1 MTKFVA
7 KLVAI
12 IGGLMI
18 LLRSTGAEHAAP
30 ALGQIPAIPK
40 AKPQG
45 IPTLKMP
52 TATGWAAG
60 HVPTA
65 AAGLKVTAFASGLD
79 HPRSLTVL
87 PNGDVLTAEA
97 MFTPGGIKTAFD
109 YAIFA
114 TMKRADAV
122 GHSANRVTVMRD
134 ANGDGVA
141 ELMQTYLGGLNQPY
155 GTALIGDTL
164 YVANTD
170 ALLGLS
176 LYPRRHPTDRHP
188 AQTGQLQARRS
199 LDAQSAGQCRWLKA
213 LCWRRL

>member
-30 ALGQIPAIPK
+30 ALGQTPAIPT

-52 TATGWAAG
+52 TAKGWAPG
-60 HVPTA
+60 HLPTA
-65 AAGLKVTAFASGLD
+65 APGLRVAAFASGLD

-97 MFTPGGIKTAFD
+97 MFKPGGISSAFD
-109 YAIFA
+109 YAIYA

-122 GHSANRVTVMRD
+122 GRSP
-134 ANGDGVA
+134 
-141 ELMQTYLGGLNQPY
+141 E
-155 GTALIGDTL
+155 
-164 YVANTD
+164 
-170 ALLGLS
+170 
-176 LYPRRHPTDRHP
+176 PRPP
-188 AQTGQLQARRS
+188 AARR
-199 LDAQSAGQCRWLKA
+199 Q
-213 LCWRRL
+213 WRRRGRTDS